1 MKKNHLSLVVLFL
14 SLVACRLSLFSQ
26 VPLESAD
33 ILLQGFAWNSHNA
46 TKWTQLTAQS
56 KELSTYFDLVWLPP
70 SASGEGG
77 GSANMGYHPYQW
89 SNQNSSWGTRPEL
102 KALIDSLHKGE
113 AKVVA
118 DIIVNHRAGNGW
130 TSFVGDNY
138 GNSYTACQFNST
150 HICKDDEAKD
160 HLTDGRQLSDNYDYN
175 WNVSGDKWGGYAGA
189 RDLDHSQTYVRD
201 AIKEYLK
208 FLKNEIG
215 YDGWRYDLVKGY
227 DPIYTKEY
235 NLAAN
240 AYFSVGEYYQSNYD
254 DLAAWVNAT
263 EKKSMVFDFCAKQAL
278 YAWGGGNNYAT
289 LAWSADGIL
298 RPAGLMHHPSMRQ
311 YAVTFVDN
319 HDTAPPH
326 EGAWPYTGD
335 VSKAYAFLLSSPGIP
350 CVFWSHWLSNKTDI
364 KRMIVARKAVGIHS
378 NSDVRVTNTSGYYEA
393 KAIGKCGELI
403 CRIGSWEGEPAGYNL
418 ACNGNGW
425 AYYIK
430 MQGADCETIP
440 EPVIEPIGT
449 ITIRFKA
456 PESWTTVKIW
466 AWNAIDLTNYT
477 GGTWPGIPMTQAN
490 DGFYTITLNDVT
502 ASTLGVVINNG
513 NTTEDKQQTFDLFTM
528 GDICWEAASTFT
540 TDGDIK
546 KFEAKEVNCPGNS
559 IETINASQSFT
570 IYPNPVAD
578 KLNIVTDKT
587 VASIEIQSF
596 SGNLLKKTSEKQIPI
611 SDLRQGLYL
620 VIVTY
625 IDGSYQAGKFIKE

>member
-1 MKKNHLSLVVLFL
+1 MKKNIIIL
-14 SLVACRLSLFSQ
+14 SLVACHLPLFPQ
-26 VPLESAD
+26 VPLESTD
-33 ILLQGFAWNSHNA
+33 IMLQGFAWNSHNA

-70 SASGEGG
+70 SAAGEGG
-77 GSANMGYHPYQW
+77 GSSNMGYHPYQW

-102 KALIDSLHKGE
+102 KALIDSLHKGGS
-113 AKVVA
+113 KVIA
-118 DIIVNHRAGNGW
+118 DIIVNHRAGNSW
-130 TSFVGDNY
+130 TSFIGDTY
-138 GNSYTACQFNST
+138 GNNYTAYQFNST

-160 HLTDGRQLSDNYDYN
+160 HLTAGQPLSDNYDYN
-175 WNVSGDKWGGYAGA
+175 WNISGDKWGGYAGA

-227 DPIYTKEY
+227 DPAYTKEY
-235 NLAAN
+235 NEAAN
-240 AYFSVGEYYQSNYD
+240 AYLSVGEYYQSNYD

-263 EKKSMVFDFCAKQAL
+263 GKTSMVFDFCAKQAL
-278 YAWGGGNNYAT
+278 YNWAGGNNYAT

-326 EGAWPYTGD
+326 TGAWAYSGN

-364 KRMIVARKAVGIHS
+364 KRMIIARKAVGLHS
-378 NSDVRVTNTSGYYEA
+378 NSDVQVTNTNGYYEA
-393 KAIGKCGELI
+393 KAVGKCGELI
-403 CRIGSWEGEPAGYNL
+403 CRIGTWEGEPAGYSR
-418 ACNGNGW
+418 ACSGSGW
-425 AYYIK
+425 AYYTKIN
-430 MQGADCETIP
+430 GSDCETITDQ
-440 EPVIEPIGT
+440 EDKPIGT
-449 ITIRFKA
+449 VTIRFKA
-456 PESWTTVKIW
+456 PENWTTVKIW

-477 GGTWPGIPMTQAN
+477 GGTWPGIPMTPAG
-490 DGFYTITLNDVT
+490 DGFHAITLNDVA

-513 NTTEDKQQTFDLFTM
+513 NTSGDKQQTYDLFTM

-540 TDGDIK
+540 TEGDTK
-546 KFEAKEVNCPGNS
+546 KYDANEVICKGNS
-559 IETINASQSFT
+559 IDAVNTSKSFV
-570 IYPNPVAD
+570 IYPNPATD
-578 KLNIVTDKT
+578 RLNIFTDDPVLS
-587 VASIEIQSF
+587 VAIQSV
-596 SGNLLKKTSEKQIPI
+596 SGRLMKTATEKQISI
-611 SDLRQGLYL
+611 SGFPQGLYL
-620 VIVTY
+620 ITVRYVNGTYQTGKLIV
-625 IDGSYQAGKFIKE
+625 QCAE